1 MVFRPTRLRSPLR
14 SRTMTLA
21 IALVL
26 FGTAGARLGHA
37 RVVERIAAVV
47 NKQIIL
53 LSELSERI
61 APFEAQLARIPD
73 EDTRQRRRNEA
84 LKQALDQMVD
94 EKLIQ
99 QEASRLQLG
108 VKEEE
113 VEKAVSEVMRR
124 NNLTREQLE
133 AALQQEGKGLSE
145 YKAQIL
151 RPQLLRLK
159 VLNVLVRSRVSVGED
174 EIKALYQQNVR
185 SLGAET
191 KVRARHIFFHIPAD
205 MSSSKAAK
213 RLGMARKVLDKLNHG
228 GDFAELVSKYS
239 DDSVTRAEGG
249 DLGLIGRGTL
259 PASIEDV
266 IFRMKKGEIRGP
278 LRSSRGVH
286 IVQVT
291 DREESAARPY
301 DKVREQLRGQLLN
314 EKTEKA
320 TRTWLKDV
328 RKRSYVEIKL

>member
-1 MVFRPTRLRSPLR
+1 MILRSLQLRSPLG
-14 SRTMTLA
+14 SRAITLA

-26 FGTAGARLGHA
+26 FSTVDIRQGHA

-53 LSELSERI
+53 LSELRERI
-61 APFEAQLARIPD
+61 APFEAQLDRIPD
-73 EDTRQRRRNEA
+73 EDTRQRRRDEA

-124 NNLTREQLE
+124 NSLTREQLE
-133 AALQQEGKGLSE
+133 AALRQEGKGLNE

-159 VLNVLVRSRVSVGED
+159 VLNVQVRSRISVSED

-191 KVRARHIFFHIPAD
+191 KVRARHVFFYIPPGT
-205 MSSSKAAK
+205 SSKKAAK
-213 RLGMARKVLDKLNHG
+213 RVALARKVLDQLNHG
-228 GDFAELVSKYS
+228 GDFAELVNKYS
-239 DDSVTRAEGG
+239 DDSVTRADGG
-249 DLGLIGRGTL
+249 DLGSISRGSL
-259 PASIEDV
+259 PARIEDEV
-266 IFRMKKGEIRGP
+266 FRMKKGEIRGP

-291 DREESAARPY
+291 EREESAARPY
-301 DKVREQLRGQLLN
+301 DEVREQLRAQLLN